1 MKYSNV
7 VVAGGG
13 VLGSQIAFQAA
24 YCGFNVTIWLRS
36 EGSIGRTQPKID
48 HLKQTYIEAIEKMA
62 EDKNAWCAGLADED
76 TFDKEECL
84 KKVENAYANLK
95 LELDMAKAVADA
107 DLVIESLSEDPKA
120 KIAFYQQ
127 MAPLLPE
134 KTVIVTNSS
143 TMVPSAFAQYTGRP
157 EKYLALHF
165 ANEIWKNNTAEIMGH
180 AGTEGKYYDEVVE
193 FAGQIGMIPLKLHK
207 EQPGY
212 ILNSLLVPF
221 LNAGEALYAN
231 DVADPE
237 TIDLTWSL
245 ATGAPLGPFRILDIV
260 GLETAYNIVC
270 MDPAAKDPET
280 TPGKIAKRLKEKID
294 AGKKGVCT
302 GEGFYKYTK

>member
-107 DLVIESLSEDPKA
+107 DLVIE
-120 KIAFYQQ
+120 
-127 MAPLLPE
+127 
-134 KTVIVTNSS
+134 
-143 TMVPSAFAQYTGRP
+143 
-157 EKYLALHF
+157 
-165 ANEIWKNNTAEIMGH
+165 
-180 AGTEGKYYDEVVE
+180 
-193 FAGQIGMIPLKLHK
+193 
-207 EQPGY
+207 
-212 ILNSLLVPF
+212 
-221 LNAGEALYAN
+221 
-231 DVADPE
+231 
-237 TIDLTWSL
+237 
-245 ATGAPLGPFRILDIV
+245 
-260 GLETAYNIVC
+260 
-270 MDPAAKDPET
+270 
-280 TPGKIAKRLKEKID
+280 
-294 AGKKGVCT
+294 
-302 GEGFYKYTK
+302 